1 MKLFRYREDMLPV
14 LCIVSLSLL
23 DLHDLRI
30 EEVSLD
36 EVCMEYYRDHEAM
49 A

>member
-1 MKLFRYREDMLPV
+1 MKLFRHREDMLPV

-23 DLHDLRI
+23 DLFVFFSGYGAWL
-30 EEVSLD
+30 L
-36 EVCMEYYRDHEAM
+36 A